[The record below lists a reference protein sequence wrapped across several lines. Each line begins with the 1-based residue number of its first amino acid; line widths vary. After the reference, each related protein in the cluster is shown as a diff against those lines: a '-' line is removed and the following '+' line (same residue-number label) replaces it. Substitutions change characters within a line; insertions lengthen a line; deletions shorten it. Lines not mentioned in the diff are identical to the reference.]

1 MATPKGMRAV
11 RFLTASGDAVHVYSN
26 QERLVLQI
34 RHEVPTETDLLD
46 TAFKVAVELSD
57 SEALAIAGELISA
70 ISLRW
75 RIQNNGEKQD

>member
-26 QERLVLQI
+26 QDRVVLQI
-34 RHEVPTETDLLD
+34 RHEVPTETDLLG
-46 TAFKVAVELSD
+46 TSFKAAVELSD
-57 SEALAIAGELISA
+57 SDALAIAGELISA

-75 RIQNNGEKQD
+75 RMQTNDEKKD